1 MAAIVIR
8 GIVIK
13 VGATVQV
20 SEKFAKREL
29 VVEMADGKYPQSIPL
44 EATGDKIALLDV
56 INVGDEV
63 TAEVNLRGRAWSKP
77 GQEAKYF
84 LSLNIYKVE
93 RVGAV
98 TTRTAPSVG
107 AADIGDLPF

>member
-1 MAAIVIR
+1 MSITVK
-8 GIVIK
+8 GIVLK

-93 RVGAV
+93 RIGAV
-98 TTRTAPSVG
+98 AARTTPAGEPS
-107 AADIGDLPF
+107 DIGDLPF